1 MFFHI
6 FFYYKK
12 NMNSDKFTGVYRE
25 YHDEEKTEIKSEVFI
40 INGKK
45 RRNL

>member
-1 MFFHI
+1 MTY
-6 FFYYKK
+6 FYLLYI
-12 NMNSDKFTGVYRE
+12 NMSIDNFTGVYRE

-45 RRNL
+45 S